1 MKANLII
8 GTRQSLLALWQSNH
22 IASLLRKQYPDCQVT
37 LKKIVT
43 KGDRILDV
51 PLAQIG
57 GKGLFTKEIETE
69 LLDGT
74 VDLAVHSLK
83 DMPTVLPEGLCL
95 TAITTRANVGD
106 AFVSNKYASFSEL
119 PQGAVLGTS
128 SLRRKAQLLAV
139 RPDLKI
145 VDLRGN
151 VDTRLRKL
159 DEGQMDAIILAAAGL
174 ERLGHAD
181 RIREIISTTVCLPAV
196 GQGALAIE
204 CRSDNK
210 EVRDMLAFLNDLPT
224 KQATDAERAFL
235 GLIEGG
241 CQVPIGVHAEVE
253 NDNVK
258 IEAVIASLNGS
269 KVLRNNIT
277 GPAVNAADL
286 GRKLGQQML
295 AEGGKQILADIL

>member
-181 RIREIISTTVCLPAV
+181 RIREIIPTTVCLPAV

-210 EVRDMLAFLNDLPT
+210 EVREMLAFLNDLPT

-258 IEAVIASLNGS
+258 IEAVIASLDGS

-295 AEGGKQILADIL
+295 AEGGEKILADIL

>member
-22 IASLLRKQYPDCQVT
+22 IASLLRKQYPDCQVS

-181 RIREIISTTVCLPAV
+181 RIREIIPTTVCLPAV

-210 EVRDMLAFLNDLPT
+210 EVREMLAFLNDLPT

-258 IEAVIASLNGS
+258 IEAVIASLDGS

-277 GPAVNAADL
+277 GPAVNAAEL
-286 GRKLGQQML
+286 GCKLGQQML
-295 AEGGKQILADIL
+295 AEGGEQILADIL

>member
-1 MKANLII
+1 MKAKLTI

-22 IASLLRKQYPDCQVT
+22 IAALLREKYPDCEVV

-74 VDLAVHSLK
+74 IDLAVHSLK

-95 TAITTRANVGD
+95 TAITERANERD
-106 AFVSNKYASFSEL
+106 AFVSNKYASFEEL
-119 PQGAVLGTS
+119 PLGAVIGTS
-128 SLRRKAQLLAV
+128 SLRRKAQLLAA
-139 RPDLKI
+139 RPDLEI
-145 VDLRGN
+145 RDLRGN

-159 DEGQMDAIILAAAGL
+159 DEGLYDAIILAAAGL
-174 ERLGHAD
+174 ERLGHGD
-181 RIREIISTTVCLPAV
+181 RITALIPPAVCLPAV

-204 CRSDNK
+204 ARTADD
-210 EVRDMLAFLNDLPT
+210 EVRTMLDFLNCPAT

-235 GLIEGG
+235 GLVEGG
-241 CQVPIGVHAEVE
+241 CQVPIGVHADVAANEI
-253 NDNVK
+253 K
-258 IEAVIASLNGS
+258 IEAIIAALDGS
-269 KVLRNNIT
+269 TVLRDTIT
-277 GPAVNAADL
+277 GSAEDAAELGKTL
-286 GRKLGQQML
+286 GRKML
-295 AEGGKQILADIL
+295 ANGGQEILAAIL

>member
-181 RIREIISTTVCLPAV
+181 RIREIIPTTVCLPAV

-204 CRSDNK
+204 CRSNNK

-258 IEAVIASLNGS
+258 IEAVIASLDGS

-295 AEGGKQILADIL
+295 AEGGEQILADIL

>member
-83 DMPTVLPEGLCL
+83 DMPTVLPEDLCL

-181 RIREIISTTVCLPAV
+181 RIREIIPTTVCLPAV

-258 IEAVIASLNGS
+258 IEAVIASLDGS

-277 GPAVNAADL
+277 GLAANAADL

-295 AEGGKQILADIL
+295 AEGGEQILADIL

>member
-1 MKANLII
+1 MKAKLTI

-22 IASLLRKQYPDCQVT
+22 IAALLREKYPECEVV

-74 VDLAVHSLK
+74 IDLAVHSLK
-83 DMPTVLPEGLCL
+83 DMPTVLPDGLCL
-95 TAITTRANVGD
+95 TAITERANVGD
-106 AFVSNKYASFSEL
+106 AFVSNKYASFDEL
-119 PQGAVLGTS
+119 PLGAVIGTS
-128 SLRRKAQLLAV
+128 SLRRKAQLLAA
-139 RPDLKI
+139 RPDLQI
-145 VDLRGN
+145 MDLRGN

-159 DEGQMDAIILAAAGL
+159 DEGLYDAVILAAAGL
-174 ERLGHAD
+174 ERLGHGD
-181 RIREIISTTVCLPAV
+181 RITALIPPDVCLPAV

-204 CRSDNK
+204 ARTADS

-235 GLIEGG
+235 GLVEGG
-241 CQVPIGVHAEVE
+241 CQVPIGVHADVAADEI
-253 NDNVK
+253 K
-258 IEAVIASLNGS
+258 IEAIIASLDGS
-269 KVLRNNIT
+269 TILRDT
-277 GPAVNAADL
+277 TSGQAQDAAELGKAL
-286 GRKLGQQML
+286 GRKML
-295 AEGGKQILADIL
+295 AAGGQEILAAIL

>member
-181 RIREIISTTVCLPAV
+181 RIREIIPTTVCLPAV

-210 EVRDMLAFLNDLPT
+210 EVREMLAFLNDLPT

-258 IEAVIASLNGS
+258 IEAVIASLDGS
-269 KVLRNNIT
+269 KILRNNIT

-295 AEGGKQILADIL
+295 AEGGEQILTDIL

>member
-1 MKANLII
+1 MKAELKI
-8 GTRQSLLALWQSNH
+8 GTRQSLLALWQSNF
-22 IASLLRKQYPDCQVT
+22 IAGELRKEYPNCEVT

-57 GKGLFTKEIETE
+57 GKGLFTKEIEEE

-95 TAITTRANVGD
+95 TVITSRANVGD
-106 AFVSNKYASFSEL
+106 AFVSNKYNSFAEL

-128 SLRRKAQLLAV
+128 SLRRRAQLLAA

-159 DEGQMDAIILAAAGL
+159 DEGNMDAIILAAAGL
-174 ERLGHAD
+174 QRLGHGD
-181 RIREIISTTVCLPAV
+181 RIKEIIPTSVCLPAV

-204 CRSDNK
+204 CRTDNT
-210 EVRDMLAFLNDLPT
+210 EVRKMLAFLNDKAT

-235 GLIEGG
+235 GLVEGG
-241 CQVPIGVHAEVE
+241 CQVPIGVHAEVQ
-253 NDNVK
+253 DNEIK
-258 IEAVIASLNGS
+258 IEAIIASLDGS
-269 KVLRNNIT
+269 TVLRNTIS
-277 GPAVNAADL
+277 GDAEKAVEL
-286 GRKLGQQML
+286 GQKLGHKML
-295 AEGGKQILADIL
+295 SEGGQDILATIL

>member
-181 RIREIISTTVCLPAV
+181 RIREIIPTTVCLPAV

-210 EVRDMLAFLNDLPT
+210 EVREMLAFLNDLPT
-224 KQATDAERAFL
+224 KQTTDAERAFL

-258 IEAVIASLNGS
+258 IEAVIASLDGS

-295 AEGGKQILADIL
+295 AEGGEQILADIL